1 MRVGN
6 TGFDDEGWNNTVRED
21 ADTRL
26 GSDLYAL
33 CNANRHDAPEAS
45 PLYTWTLPSRW
56 AVDSCERAAGTIK
69 SALGVVPFGWIDYDH
84 E

>member
-45 PLYTWTLPSRW
+45 SHYTWELPGWPAIQR
-56 AVDSCERAAGTIK
+56 CENAAEAIK
-69 SALGVVPFGWIDYDH
+69 SALRTVKLEWINYDH
-84 E
+84 G